1 MFQILTLAARA
12 YAFES
17 CAGELAARL
26 MNSDYAVFYHEHVLN
41 KEPGRDNGERGGERK
56 QSYASFIVL

>member
-56 QSYASFIVL
+56 